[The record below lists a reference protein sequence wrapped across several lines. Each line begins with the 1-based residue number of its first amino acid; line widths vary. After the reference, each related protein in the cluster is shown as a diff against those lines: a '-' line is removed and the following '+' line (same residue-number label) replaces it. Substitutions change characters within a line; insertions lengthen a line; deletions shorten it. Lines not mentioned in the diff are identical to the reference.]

1 MKYSEP
7 ESQFEYESFFAGEI
21 EKKKM
26 DHSYRVFRKVMR
38 NASQFPAA
46 KEFSKGDKVGGG

>member
-1 MKYSEP
+1 MKYSEL
-7 ESQFEYESFFAGEI
+7 ESEFEYESFFAAEI

-46 KEFSKGDKVGGG
+46 KEFSKGDKVCGC